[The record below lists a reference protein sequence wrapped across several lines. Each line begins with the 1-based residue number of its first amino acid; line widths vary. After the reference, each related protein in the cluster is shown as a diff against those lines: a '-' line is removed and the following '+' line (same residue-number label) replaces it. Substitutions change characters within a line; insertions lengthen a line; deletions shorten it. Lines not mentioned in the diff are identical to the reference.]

1 VKTEGSDELLEWPSQ
16 PMFFSDDIHIAFGGW
31 TSRAIED
38 EEQADSIF
46 EILGQPVENGAKLGV
61 LS

>member
-1 VKTEGSDELLEWPSQ
+1 
-16 PMFFSDDIHIAFGGW
+16 MFFGDDIHVAFRGW

-46 EILGQPVENGAKLGV
+46 KIPGQPVENNAKLRV